1 MQKNLQINKRAA
13 WAEIDLSNLS
23 HNLGV
28 IKSFTDPS
36 RTKIMAVVKADAY
49 GHGAVEVS
57 KQAVRDGV
65 QALGVA
71 LAGEGIILRN
81 AGISI
86 PIYILGES
94 PEDVFE
100 DALKYDLILSIN
112 SFRKAKII
120 CSKIQGSSKKIKI
133 NVNVDTGMNRVGID
147 FRRAPEEIIAITSLP
162 EIELEGIFTH
172 FSCAS
177 SRDISYTG
185 LQWDRFTEIIERLK
199 ESSIRV
205 KTFHCAN
212 SAAFFRSPK
221 THLDMARIGISM
233 YGLNPF
239 DSDFNNGLNKDTHGA
254 ISKLKPVL
262 GLKAKICSLK
272 TVLPGEPISYGGTFK
287 TKRKSIIATVP
298 VGYADGYS
306 RVLSNKARVL
316 IKGSFAPVAGNIT
329 MDQFMI
335 DVTGIPGGDDI
346 SEGDEVVLIGRSGE
360 NQVTAE
366 GIAKLMGTINYEVI
380 CMLKNRMPKV
390 YIR

>member
-1 MQKNLQINKRAA
+1 MQKNTQINKRAA
-13 WAEIDLSNLS
+13 WAEINISNLS
-23 HNLGV
+23 HNLSV
-28 IKSFTDPS
+28 IRSFIDPS

-49 GHGAVEVS
+49 GHGAVEIS

-65 QALGVA
+65 RALGVA
-71 LAGEGIILRN
+71 LAGEGIRLRN
-81 AGISI
+81 AGISV

-94 PEDVFE
+94 PEDVLK
-100 DALKYDLILSIN
+100 DALDHDLILSIN

-212 SAAFFRSPK
+212 SAVFFRFPK
-221 THLDMARIGISM
+221 MHLDMARIGISM

-239 DSDFNNGLNKDTHGA
+239 DSDFNEWLPEDIYGA
-254 ISKLKPVL
+254 VSKLRPVL
-262 GLKAKICSLK
+262 GLKARICSIK
-272 TVLPGEPISYGGTFK
+272 TVPAGEPISYNATFK
-287 TKRKSIIATVP
+287 TKRRSIIATVP

-306 RVLSNKARVL
+306 RILSNKARVL
-316 IKGSFAPVAGNIT
+316 INGSFAPVTGNIT
-329 MDQFMI
+329 MDQFMV
-335 DVTGIPGGDDI
+335 DVTDVPGGDDI
-346 SEGDEVVLIGRSGE
+346 SEGDEVVLMGNSGE
-360 NQVTAE
+360 NRVTAE
-366 GIAKLMGTINYEVI
+366 GIAKLLGTINYEVT
-380 CMLKNRMPKV
+380 CMLKDRMPKV
-390 YIR
+390 YIK